1 MNEAKKSFD
10 PWRLILILVCA
21 AGFFGGIYLLSTT
34 INTRFDSVDGTNTR
48 VSSDVSE
55 MSTAIKRI
63 DSTVTDVQEM
73 MKAMEAKMAAPPPPA
88 PPVASDDAAPP
99 AAPSAKPAPAAAE

>member
-21 AGFFGGIYLLSTT
+21 VGFVGGIYLLSTT
-34 INTRFDSVDGTNTR
+34 INTRFDSVDGTNSS
-48 VSSDVSE
+48 VSSNVSE

-63 DSTVTDVQEM
+63 DNTVADMKEM
-73 MKAMEAKMAAPPPPA
+73 MTAMEAKMAAPPPP
-88 PPVASDDAAPP
+88 PVASDDAVAPP
-99 AAPSAKPAPAAAE
+99 PAKKAE